1 MKEQKN
7 ENGLVRRKEV
17 EAIQL
22 SNGIDES
29 DRVKK
34 FTTIDLNDK
43 KDSNMLVNAMQKPDK
58 YLKDCI
64 GEVIECVGCY
74 VIARDN
80 DSFNEDTGET
90 VTRTKHV
97 LVLFDVNGKSYL
109 TGSGMCYR
117 AFSDITAING
127 LPSKE
132 NHIKLKPINIEADTK
147 GHNFLSLTV
156 VD

>member
-1 MKEQKN
+1 MKEQETRNIIK
-7 ENGLVRRKEV
+7 KEEV
-17 EAIQL
+17 KAIQL
-22 SNGIDES
+22 SNGLDES

-34 FTTIDLNDK
+34 FTTVDLSDK

-64 GEVIECVGCY
+64 DQVIECVGCY

-97 LVLFDVNGKSYL
+97 LVLFDVNGNSYL

-117 AFSDITAING
+117 AFSDITSING

-132 NHIKLKPINIEADTK
+132 NHLKLKPINIDAPEK
-147 GHNFLSLTV
+147 GHKFLSLVV

>member
-1 MKEQKN
+1 MKEQT
-7 ENGLVRRKEV
+7 NGLVKREEV
-17 EAIQL
+17 KAIQL
-22 SNGIDES
+22 SNGLDES

-34 FTTIDLNDK
+34 FTTVDLNDK

-58 YLKDCI
+58 YLKDCV
-64 GEVIECVGCY
+64 GQVIEVVGCY

-97 LVLFDVNGKSYL
+97 LVLFDTNGVSYL

-117 AFSDITAING
+117 AFSDITSING

-132 NHIKLKPINIEADTK
+132 NHIKIKPINIDAEEK
-147 GHNFLSLTV
+147 GHKYLSLV
-156 VD
+156 SVID

>member
-1 MKEQKN
+1 MKEQVRKN
-7 ENGLVRRKEV
+7 ELVRKEV
-17 EAIQL
+17 DVVQL

-34 FTTIDLNDK
+34 FTTIDLSDEKNA
-43 KDSNMLVNAMQKPDK
+43 SMLVNAMQKPDK

-64 GEVIECVGCY
+64 GEVIECIGCY

-90 VTRTKHV
+90 IIRTKHV
-97 LVLFDVNGKSYL
+97 LVLFDKDGTSYL

-117 AFSDITAING
+117 AFSDITTIRG
-127 LPSKE
+127 LPSVD
-132 NHIKLKPINIEADTK
+132 NVLKLQPINIEASEK
-147 GHNFLSLTV
+147 GHYFLSLKIV
-156 VD
+156 VE

>member
-1 MKEQKN
+1 MKEQETK
-7 ENGLVRRKEV
+7 NGLVKKEEV
-17 EAIQL
+17 KAIQL

-34 FTTIDLNDK
+34 FTTVDLTDK
-43 KDSNMLVNAMQKPDK
+43 KDSNMLVNAMQKPNK
-58 YLKDCI
+58 YLKNCI
-64 GEVIECVGCY
+64 DQVIECVGCY
-74 VIARDN
+74 VIARDY

-97 LVLFDVNGKSYL
+97 LVLFDVNGTSYL

-117 AFSDITAING
+117 AFSDITIING

-132 NHIKLKPINIEADTK
+132 NPIKVKPINIDAEEK
-147 GHNFLSLTV
+147 GHKYLSLVV

>member
-1 MKEQKN
+1 MKEQERKN
-7 ENGLVRRKEV
+7 NLVKKEEV
-17 EAIQL
+17 KVIQL
-22 SNGIDES
+22 TNSIDES

-34 FTTIDLNDK
+34 FTTLDITDK
-43 KDSNMLVNAMQKPDK
+43 KDANMLVNGMQKPDK

-90 VTRTKHV
+90 VTRTKHI
-97 LVLFDVNGKSYL
+97 LVLFDINGKSYL
-109 TGSGMCYR
+109 TGSQMCYR

-132 NHIKLKPINIEADTK
+132 NHIKFKPINITADIK
-147 GHNFLSLTV
+147 EHNFLSLVV

>member
-1 MKEQKN
+1 MNEQVQK
-7 ENGLVRRKEV
+7 NGLVKKEETKV
-17 EAIQL
+17 IQL
-22 SNGIDES
+22 SNGIDDS

-34 FTTIDLNDK
+34 FTTIDLSDK

-64 GEVIECVGCY
+64 DQVIEVVGCY
-74 VIARDN
+74 IIARDN

-90 VTRTKHV
+90 VIRTKHV

-132 NHIKLKPINIEADTK
+132 NHLKLKPINIEAEEK
-147 GHNFLSLTV
+147 GHKFLSLV
-156 VD
+156 VVE

>member
-1 MKEQKN
+1 MKEQEIKN
-7 ENGLVRRKEV
+7 SLVKKEEV
-17 EAIQL
+17 KAIQL
-22 SNGIDES
+22 TNSIDES

-34 FTTIDLNDK
+34 FTTIDISDK
-43 KDSNMLVNAMQKPDK
+43 KDANMLVNGMQKPDH
-58 YLKDCI
+58 YLKDFVDQ
-64 GEVIECVGCY
+64 VIECVGCY
-74 VIARDN
+74 VVARDN

-117 AFSDITAING
+117 AFSDITSING

-132 NHIKLKPINIEADTK
+132 NHIKFKPINIDAEEK
-147 GHNFLSLTV
+147 GHKFLSLVV